1 MFYSYCCRLIIYRYC
16 FIIRHFN
23 YEIIYLLLFLFI
35 DMIIG
40 VDRFMDDDDLD
51 LKEKRDYT
59 LLYSNLL
66 FIILALLTI

>member
-1 MFYSYCCRLIIYRYC
+1 
-16 FIIRHFN
+16 
-23 YEIIYLLLFLFI
+23 
-35 DMIIG
+35 MIIG